1 MRWTLLALILS
12 LFSVLC
18 QADDLD
24 ASQIELER
32 VNKALTALQAE
43 LKKNEKETN
52 SQRAALETTEK
63 QLSQTQRDLTRLAK
77 NISDHR
83 TQLAALDEQEVR
95 LKALLAEKADDIKF
109 ILRLAYKQNNQPLI
123 KLLLSGERPEDL
135 SRNLYYFSVLTQNQ
149 QTQVEAWI
157 SEQAQLNE
165 TITEQKRVVAV
176 LEEERVALDDRQQQL
191 NAQKNKRA
199 QIVANLQ
206 AQARS
211 TQATIQ
217 EKQQEKEK
225 LTQLIADITA
235 RLEAMNLD
243 FPEAIDISG
252 VKGGLNWPV
261 EGKLMNR
268 YGAVIDD
275 TGLRWE
281 GWLISANDGQPVKAV
296 HGGRI
301 VFADFFKSNGLLV
314 IIDHGDG
321 VWTLYGRNQALLRD
335 VGSWVEA
342 GDVIAEV
349 GRSGGYSQ
357 SGLYFEVRKN
367 GEPQN
372 PASWLSR

>member
-1 MRWTLLALILS
+1 
-12 LFSVLC
+12 
-18 QADDLD
+18 
-24 ASQIELER
+24 
-32 VNKALTALQAE
+32 
-43 LKKNEKETN
+43 
-52 SQRAALETTEK
+52 
-63 QLSQTQRDLTRLAK
+63 
-77 NISDHR
+77 
-83 TQLAALDEQEVR
+83 
-95 LKALLAEKADDIKF
+95 
-109 ILRLAYKQNNQPLI
+109 
-123 KLLLSGERPEDL
+123 
-135 SRNLYYFSVLTQNQ
+135 
-149 QTQVEAWI
+149 
-157 SEQAQLNE
+157 
-165 TITEQKRVVAV
+165 
-176 LEEERVALDDRQQQL
+176 
-191 NAQKNKRA
+191 
-199 QIVANLQ
+199 
-206 AQARS
+206 
-211 TQATIQ
+211 
-217 EKQQEKEK
+217 
-225 LTQLIADITA
+225 
-235 RLEAMNLD
+235 
-243 FPEAIDISG
+243 
-252 VKGGLNWPV
+252 
-261 EGKLMNR
+261 MNR

>member
-1 MRWTLLALILS
+1 MLS
-12 LFSVLC
+12 LLSVLC

-24 ASQIELER
+24 ASQTELER

-43 LKKNEKETN
+43 LKRNEKETN
-52 SQRAALETTEK
+52 TQRAALETTET

-77 NISDHR
+77 NISDHQ

-95 LKALLAEKADDIKF
+95 LKGLLAEKADDIKF

-135 SRNLYYFSVLTQNQ
+135 SRHLYYFSILTQNQ

-165 TITEQKRVVAV
+165 TITEQKRVVEV
-176 LEEERVALDDRQQQL
+176 LEKERVALDDRQQQL

-243 FPEAIDISG
+243 FPEVIDISG